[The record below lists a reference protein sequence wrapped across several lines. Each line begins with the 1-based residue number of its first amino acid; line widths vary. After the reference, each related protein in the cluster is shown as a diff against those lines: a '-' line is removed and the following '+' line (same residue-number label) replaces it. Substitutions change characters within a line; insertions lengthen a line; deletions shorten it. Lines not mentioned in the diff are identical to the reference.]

1 MLTTILTILG
11 ALVPT
16 ILQNSGVIGSSTST
30 LITNLLGPVET
41 MLGNLKSGQSTTQD
55 GLAALAAMAGVIA
68 VLKTN
73 TSLSPTVLAEIANV
87 DADVQAALAGYAVA
101 QSGYN
106 AGLYAQIAPVV

>member
-11 ALVPT
+11 TLAPT
-16 ILQNSGVIGSSTST
+16 ILQNAGVIGPSTTT
-30 LITNLLGPVET
+30 LITNLLGPIET
-41 MLGNLKSGQSTTQD
+41 LIGNLKSGQSATQD

-68 VLKTN
+68 VLKAN
-73 TSLSPTVLAEIANV
+73 TSLPPAVLTEIANV

-106 AGLYAQIAPVV
+106 AGLYTQIAPVA